1 MSKKIP
7 FNVNAYAARLIGREN
22 VSTLDGAILELVKN
36 TYDADATKCI
46 LYYED
51 TTRTLYLMDNGS
63 GMTEEIIEKNWM
75 TIGNSSKYKKF
86 ITNTG
91 RIQTG
96 AKGIGRFALDRI
108 GDVCVMY
115 TKNNSFDDIIEW
127 KVDWRDFNREDK
139 LTDITAEINYKSD
152 KDLSSV
158 ITSIKNNDVIKLVKE
173 NFVNTGTIFKIE
185 NLREEWN
192 LDLINNIKQSLASLL
207 PPDIENEFAIYFF
220 KEKDIIKDAFVN
232 SKGVD
237 TYDYRIQFQSKENK
251 VEIIID
257 RNEFDFGDKLDEI
270 IKDTKFTEKD
280 RNYFLGDSIYI
291 NKSISELV
299 SEDIEKDIGDFD
311 GKLYFNKIRLPK
323 EEKEKYYYKDI
334 TGRKNYSEIFGGI
347 KIYRDNFRVRPYGE
361 SKSSSYD
368 WLLLGNRKA
377 KSPAAISH
385 PSGKWRVGAEQI
397 CGIINISRM
406 NINLPDQSNR
416 QGILETKQF
425 NGLKMIILAIIN
437 EFERDRQYVGRI
449 LNSYYEEKHPKETIE
464 QEVEE
469 KAKKE
474 QDANNRK
481 SQLAD
486 SSTMISASK
495 VKVAM
500 EQDKKKIEAL
510 EIENCMLRNL
520 ATTGIVTN
528 QYIHETKGNVNSIGL
543 NITTAKD
550 ALIFKH
556 DIDRAI
562 VNLEKAQKC
571 LENLN
576 SWFDVTIDSIKRDK
590 RNMKLTDINVLMN
603 NQIEKWK
610 IVLDNQN
617 INIQLDAEEI
627 EPFKCFPYEI
637 ESIISNLIAN
647 SVSAFRGIKEKKIH
661 IIITKTDNGFK
672 IIYKDT
678 GKGLSEKYKNDPN
691 KILEAFETDKM
702 NGLNEIIGTGMG
714 MWIIDTIVKRYYGI
728 IDLEQNKSMKSG
740 FKIEISLTGNMR
752 K

>member
-1 MSKKIP
+1 MSRKIP
-7 FNVNAYAARLIGREN
+7 FNVNAYTARLIGREN

-46 LYYED
+46 LYYEH
-51 TTRTLYLMDNGS
+51 TTKTLYLMDNGS
-63 GMTEEIIEKNWM
+63 GMTEDIIEKHWM

-86 ITNTG
+86 TTNTG

-108 GDVCVMY
+108 GDICIMH
-115 TKNNSFDDIIEW
+115 TKNNSFENIIEW
-127 KVDWRDFNREDK
+127 RVDWRDFNREDK
-139 LTDITAEINYKSD
+139 LTDITAEINYKSNIR
-152 KDLSSV
+152 LNNV
-158 ITSIKNNDVIKLVKE
+158 VENIKNPDVIE
-173 NFVNTGTIFKIE
+173 FVNKNFISTGTIFKID

-192 LDLINNIKQSLASLL
+192 DDLINNIKESLASLL
-207 PPDIENEFAIYFF
+207 PPNIENEFSIYFF
-220 KEKDIIKDAFVN
+220 KENDIVKDAFIN
-232 SKGVD
+232 SKGID
-237 TYDYRIQFQSKENK
+237 TYDYKIQFQSKENNI
-251 VEIIID
+251 EIIIN

-270 IKDTKFTEKD
+270 IQNTSFTEDDK
-280 RNYFLGDSIYI
+280 RYFLGENIYL
-291 NKSISELV
+291 NKRLVELV
-299 SEDIEKDIGDFD
+299 SDDIADDIGDFN
-311 GKLYFNKIRLPK
+311 GELFFNKIMMPK
-323 EEKEKYYYKDI
+323 DEKEKYYYKDI
-334 TGRKNYSEIFGGI
+334 TGRKNYSKIFGGI
-347 KIYRDNFRVRPYGE
+347 KLYRDNFRVRPYGE
-361 SKSSSYD
+361 AKSSSYD
-368 WLLLGNRKA
+368 WLLLGNRRA

-385 PSGKWRVGAEQI
+385 HSGKWRVAAEQI

-416 QGILETKQF
+416 QGIVETKQF

-449 LNSYYEEKHPKETIE
+449 LNSYYEKNHPKEKIE
-464 QEVEE
+464 KEIEE

-474 QDANNRK
+474 KEANEKNI
-481 SQLAD
+481 QLED
-486 SSTMISASK
+486 STVMVSASK

-550 ALIFKH
+550 ALIFKK
-556 DIDRAI
+556 DIDKA
-562 VNLEKAQKC
+562 VANLEKAQKY

-590 RNMKLTDINVLMN
+590 RNMKFTDINVLIN

-610 IVLDNQN
+610 NVLNNQN
-617 INIQLDAEEI
+617 INIKLDAEEI
-627 EPFKCFPYEI
+627 EAFKCFPYEI

-661 IIITKTDNGFK
+661 IILAKINNGFK
-672 IIYKDT
+672 IIYQDT
-678 GKGLSEKYKNDPN
+678 GKGLSEKYKTNPN

-714 MWIIDTIVKRYYGI
+714 MWIIDTIVKRYSGT

-740 FKIEISLTGNMR
+740 FKTEIVLTGNI
-752 K
+752 KE

>member
-1 MSKKIP
+1 MSRKIP
-7 FNVNAYAARLIGREN
+7 FNVNAYTARLIGREN

-51 TTRTLYLMDNGS
+51 TTKTLYLMDNGS
-63 GMTEEIIEKNWM
+63 GMTEEVIEKHWM

-86 ITNTG
+86 ITSTG
-91 RIQTG
+91 RVQTG

-108 GDVCVMY
+108 GDVCIMH
-115 TKNNSFDDIIEW
+115 TKNNSFENIIEW
-127 KVDWRDFNREDK
+127 GVDWRDFNREDK
-139 LTDITAEINYKSD
+139 LTDITAEINYKSNTS
-152 KDLSSV
+152 LNNV
-158 ITSIKNNDVIKLVKE
+158 VASIKNSNVIELVNE
-173 NFVNTGTIFKIE
+173 NFISTGTIFKID

-192 LDLINNIKQSLASLL
+192 DDLINNIKESLASLL
-207 PPDIENEFAIYFF
+207 PPNIENEFSIYFF
-220 KEKDIIKDAFVN
+220 KENDTLKDAFIN
-232 SKGVD
+232 SKGID
-237 TYDYRIQFQSKENK
+237 TYDYKIQFQSKENN
-251 VEIIID
+251 VEIIIN
-257 RNEFDFGDKLDEI
+257 RNEFDFGNKIDDI
-270 IKDTKFTEKD
+270 IKNTSFTEEDK
-280 RNYFLGDSIYI
+280 RYFLGESIRL
-291 NKSISELV
+291 NKSLVELV
-299 SEDIEKDIGDFD
+299 SDDIADDIGDFN
-311 GKLYFNKIRLPK
+311 GELFFNKIIMPK
-323 EEKEKYYYKDI
+323 DEKEKYYYKDI
-334 TGRKNYSEIFGGI
+334 TGRKNYSKIFGGI
-347 KIYRDNFRVRPYGE
+347 KLYRDNFRVRPYGE
-361 SKSSSYD
+361 AKSSSYD
-368 WLLLGNRKA
+368 WLLLGNRRA

-385 PSGKWRVGAEQI
+385 PSGKWRVSAEQI

-416 QGILETKQF
+416 QGIVETKQF

-449 LNSYYEEKHPKETIE
+449 LNSYYEEKHPKEKIE
-464 QEVEE
+464 KEIEE

-474 QDANNRK
+474 QEANKKNI
-481 SQLAD
+481 QLED
-486 SSTMISASK
+486 TSTMISASK

-510 EIENCMLRNL
+510 ETENCMLRNL

-550 ALIFKH
+550 ALIFKK

-562 VNLEKAQKC
+562 ANLEKAQKY

-590 RNMKLTDINVLMN
+590 RNMKFIDINVLIN
-603 NQIEKWK
+603 NQIEKWEN
-610 IVLDNQN
+610 VLDNQN
-617 INIQLDAEEI
+617 INIKLDAEEI
-627 EPFKCFPYEI
+627 ESFKCFPYEI

-661 IIITKTDNGFK
+661 IILVKIDNGFK
-672 IIYKDT
+672 IIYQDT
-678 GKGLSEKYKNDPN
+678 GKGLSDKYKSNPN

-714 MWIIDTIVKRYYGI
+714 MWIIDTIVKRYSGTI
-728 IDLEQNKSMKSG
+728 NLEQNESMQSG
-740 FKIEISLTGNMR
+740 FKIEIVLTGNI
-752 K
+752 KE